1 MPNQNLEQIARD
13 NIDKQL
19 IACGWAIQ
27 HKRKINLH
35 ASIGVAV
42 IGEYQTD
49 AGPVDYLL
57 FVDGKPCGVIE
68 AKKEDEGFHLNVH
81 EDQTEGYAYYHK
93 FPLCDEDTYQ
103 RPMPVA
109 IHTVHS

>member
-1 MPNQNLEQIARD
+1 MLNQNQEQIARD

-19 IACGWAIQ
+19 IACGWVIQ
-27 HKRKINLH
+27 HKKKINLH

-49 AGPVDYLL
+49 VGPVDYLL

-68 AKKEDEGFHLNVH
+68 AKKEEVEVFKKELEIILGERERL
-81 EDQTEGYAYYHK
+81 K
-93 FPLCDEDTYQ
+93 KKKS
-103 RPMPVA
+103 
-109 IHTVHS
+109 IS